1 MSQPVSQAVQ
11 ERINELV
18 RRTREKEKEGREKK
32 IPLVSRAAIAGEE
45 SPSTSLTGQE
55 TTTFISK
62 TGCMVS
68 VERVNKRDKSEKT
81 RKTDDELGYKKELE
95 IEEPEKGGTEEH
107 EMTSDDGEPKDELS
121 IVEFEDPMY
130 ELSQSYELE
139 PEYENMTVDQEAAEV
154 QALLPVAQA
163 EYRELSKLHQ
173 HQANIKKKMTEV
185 SQIIKERTKAR
196 TPRLP
201 LDLIKRH
208 VREEPVEGQ
217 ELHQMTKEQ
226 KTRLQ
231 INQDEIPHTE
241 KSGTNKGYYL
251 FYRGRHGMPDKA
263 ARRANSPGYRHRSAI
278 TDRFDYRGRSQ
289 YIPGT
294 QTGRTSHR

>member
-18 RRTREKEKEGREKK
+18 RRTREKEKEEREKK
-32 IPLVSRAAIAGEE
+32 TPLVSGAANAGEE

-68 VERVNKRDKSEKT
+68 VERVNKRDESEKT
-81 RKTDDELGYKKELE
+81 RKTDDELGYEKELE

-107 EMTSDDGEPKDELS
+107 EMTSDDGEPEDELS

-139 PEYENMTVDQEAAEV
+139 LEYENMTVDQEAAEV
-154 QALLPVAQA
+154 QALPPVTQA

-173 HQANIKKKMTEV
+173 HQANIEKKMTKV

-196 TPRLP
+196 APRLL
-201 LDLIKRH
+201 LDLIK
-208 VREEPVEGQ
+208 
-217 ELHQMTKEQ
+217 
-226 KTRLQ
+226 
-231 INQDEIPHTE
+231 
-241 KSGTNKGYYL
+241 
-251 FYRGRHGMPDKA
+251 
-263 ARRANSPGYRHRSAI
+263 
-278 TDRFDYRGRSQ
+278 
-289 YIPGT
+289 
-294 QTGRTSHR
+294 